1 MLSNAKK
8 AWHIALAFVLATALS
23 LPSLAFGLDGKGD
36 TSTAA
41 DGTMSVY
48 VEDEAGN
55 TALMKSYTADEFTA
69 LAKEVDAGYQYGK
82 AGTISLIAM
91 KKGVVLDDLIADA
104 GAGAYWTKGAK
115 VQFTCTDGVYKKNV
129 PTYEQL
135 HQTGYFYPNRSNTEA
150 TNLEGAIEVPVAIG
164 LPGWYTSV
172 ATTGELS
179 SDALATALTKL
190 DGTVNADNKAG
201 DSTKLGI
208 GIAEDLAN
216 PGTVIDAGWRLTGG
230 ILSVTVK
237 APAGVTVKSISDCTV
252 SGTDT
257 QYYTGKEI
265 TPVKVADK
273 DGNALSEGVDYTI
286 SYTNN
291 VNPGEATFT
300 VTGMGVYVGTYTG
313 TFKITDKVLNVQL
326 NGKTV
331 KSYTAADL
339 SKILKDDIQYYQ
351 QSNHGKI
358 VAYAATDYIS
368 FADLFKDAGIAAN
381 WTEDSNIQFVCTDGV
396 YKKNQPTF
404 ADIAAQSYT
413 YPNQSA
419 SDPNNTEGAYE
430 VPAILAFQYGQA
442 NAGEGLVSDAFVTA
456 ANNMTS
462 ETLGKV
468 FRGWAAENG
477 EISAPGWRL
486 ATGVINVNLQTTHA
500 SKIFSD
506 VVAGE
511 WYEDAVT
518 FCNFN
523 GLMTGYSGTD
533 LFGTGKTL
541 TRGEFATILY
551 RIAEPEAS
559 KADYTTVKGT
569 TAVAGVEDGQ
579 FYTPAANWAVANG
592 IISGV
597 DTESGKEFQPYTPV
611 SREMMCTILARY
623 MKASEGQSTAKL
635 DSLPDAADVSPWAT
649 NSVAWALNN
658 EVIHGVDIDGV
669 NYVQAATPVTREMAA
684 QVIAN
689 LSYNDMI

>member
-55 TALMKSYTADEFTA
+55 TALMKSYAADEFAA

-82 AGTISLIAM
+82 AGTISVIAM

-104 GAGAYWTKGAK
+104 GAGAYWTNGAS

-135 HQTGYFYPNRSNTEA
+135 HQAGYFYPERSNTNDTSVA
-150 TNLEGAIEVPVAIG
+150 NPVEVPVAIG

-172 ATTGELS
+172 KTTGELS
-179 SDALATALTKL
+179 SDALTTALTKL
-190 DGTVNADNKAG
+190 DGTVTADNKAG

-208 GIAEDLAN
+208 GIANDLAN
-216 PGTVIDAGWRLTGG
+216 PGSVIDAGWRLTGG
-230 ILSVTVK
+230 IVSITVK

-265 TPVKVADK
+265 TPVKVTDK
-273 DGNALSEGVDYTI
+273 DGNALSEGVDYTV
-286 SYTNN
+286 SYTDN

-300 VTGMGVYVGTYTG
+300 VTGMGAWAGTTTG

-339 SKILKDDIQYYQ
+339 SKILSTDTQYYQ

-368 FADLFKDAGIAAN
+368 FSDLFANAGLADKWVAG
-381 WTEDSNIQFVCTDGV
+381 SNIQFYCYDGL
-396 YKKNQPTF
+396 YGKNQPTF
-404 ADIAAQSYT
+404 EALAKQTYT

-419 SDPNNTEGAYE
+419 SNVNNTDGAYE
-430 VPAILAFQYGQA
+430 VPAILAYTYGQA
-442 NAGEGLVSDAFVTA
+442 NAGEGLVSDAFATA
-456 ANNMTS
+456 AKGMKSAATA
-462 ETLGKV
+462 KV
-468 FRGWAAENG
+468 FQGWVADENG

-486 ATGVINVNLQTTHA
+486 ATGVVNVNLQTAHEKLT
-500 SKIFSD
+500 FSD
-506 VVAGE
+506 VASGA
-511 WYEDAVT
+511 WYASAVES
-518 FCNFN
+518 CSSN
-523 GLMTGYSGTD
+523 GLMTGYTGTD
-533 LFGTGKTL
+533 LFGVGNTL
-541 TRGEFATILY
+541 TRGEFATVLY

-592 IISGV
+592 IIKGV
-597 DTESGKEFQPYTPV
+597 NDTDFQPYEPV
-611 SREMMCTILARY
+611 TREMMCTILARY
-623 MKASEGQSTAKL
+623 MKADLDNQSTVKL
-635 DSLPDAADVSPWAT
+635 NALPDASEVSTWAT
-649 NSVAWALNN
+649 ASVAWALNN
-658 EVIHGVDIDGV
+658 GIINGVDIDGAR
-669 NYVQAATPVTREMAA
+669 YVKAATPVTREMAA

-689 LSYNDMI
+689 ASFNNML